1 MKKRFLIAL
10 LLLLLLSTYNIQEN
24 FKLNSKFYINNIT
37 VENNLVISEKKIR
50 QKLSFIYKRN
60 LFFLRDNEIRNKLNE
75 IDFIDSYEIKKI
87 YPNKIKIK
95 VFEKKPIAIL
105 QNKREKK
112 YFTSKGS
119 LVSFIYLDEFK
130 SLPLV
135 FGDEKSFKTLNDELE
150 KINFPYKEIKTFYLF
165 ETGRWDLLT
174 IKNQTIKLP
183 ISDYNISLKN
193 FLDLKDQASFE
204 KYKIFDYRIKD
215 QLILK

>member
-60 LFFLRDNEIRNKLNE
+60 LYFLRENEIRNKLNE

>member
-150 KINFPYKEIKTFYLF
+150 KINFPYKEIRTFYLF

>member
-135 FGDEKSFKTLNDELE
+135 FGDEKSFKNLNDELE

>member
-105 QNKREKK
+105 QNKEKK

-119 LVSFIYLDEFK
+119 LVSFIYLDLK
-130 SLPLV
+130 V
-135 FGDEKSFKTLNDELE
+135 
-150 KINFPYKEIKTFYLF
+150 YL
-165 ETGRWDLLT
+165 
-174 IKNQTIKLP
+174 
-183 ISDYNISLKN
+183 
-193 FLDLKDQASFE
+193 
-204 KYKIFDYRIKD
+204 
-215 QLILK
+215 